1 MLIIKAVNKAIIE
14 NGLSSIR
21 DLISLCGISYVGAIA
36 ILSESGEAKLSEV
49 MAVLNYI
56 GLTLKIEKVA

>member
-1 MLIIKAVNKAIIE
+1 MQIIKAVNKAIIE

-21 DLISLCGISYVGAIA
+21 DLISLCGISYAGAIA
-36 ILSESGEAKLSEV
+36 ILNENGEAKLSEV